1 LIYDKTFPDPGIRRA
16 KENDAM
22 STKVEIV
29 DHGRGPQL
37 STSRITVLDL
47 VRYFQKGCA
56 YEEVVRCLSTLSCE
70 EFAAIKRF
78 YLDHKEEFDERYRQ
92 ACARREEAIR
102 LQRLSFP
109 ELNGTREE
117 RLARLHDL
125 LEKRRREENG
135 ERHPG

>member
-1 LIYDKTFPDPGIRRA
+1 MHDKTFPDPGIRRA
-16 KENDAM
+16 EENDAM
-22 STKVEIV
+22 STLVGIV
-29 DHGRGPQL
+29 DRGRGPQL

-47 VRYFQKGCA
+47 VRYLQKGCA
-56 YEEVVRCLSTLSCE
+56 YEEIVRWLPALSCE
-70 EFAAIKRF
+70 EFAAINRF
-78 YLDHKEEFDERYRQ
+78 YLDHKEELDERYRQ

-109 ELNGTREE
+109 ELNGTAEE

-125 LEKRRREENG
+125 LEKRRREGNG